1 MNTPLEALYVHACE
15 RRDLA
20 RWLSDPDAIT
30 DYHQTAARADKQS
43 AQLTER
49 LSPQDASLLE
59 KLLNNL
65 QDVHSLEL
73 EMYFYQGVAI
83 GLQLVSLTQ
92 FV

>member
-43 AQLTER
+43 AQLT
-49 LSPQDASLLE
+49 
-59 KLLNNL
+59 
-65 QDVHSLEL
+65 
-73 EMYFYQGVAI
+73 
-83 GLQLVSLTQ
+83 
-92 FV
+92 